1 LKKYC
6 KSYAE
11 PFIPASRTCW
21 ATLIKEGGYW
31 MITLKRIVNYL
42 LGVLDLLLVFRLIFK
57 LLGANPGS
65 AFVSLLY
72 NISGVF
78 LAPFSGI
85 FRAIVINK
93 GIANESVLEPA
104 TIIAMIVYALIA
116 YGVVRLIEIYETR
129 KDKEIQ

>member
-1 LKKYC
+1 
-6 KSYAE
+6 
-11 PFIPASRTCW
+11 
-21 ATLIKEGGYW
+21 

-93 GIANESVLEPA
+93 GIANESVLEPS